1 MKSEMHSS
9 VSKTKTS
16 WEKLQGLSRPVMV
29 LLLLLCGAVSAS
41 AGTLYVNST
50 NDGIGAG
57 CPSANCTLRDA
68 LLKALAT
75 GDSIEL
81 QSGATYKVGYAALTQ
96 TAYPQITA
104 KVSINGRGA
113 IIERDTTA
121 PFFRFFQVA
130 SGGELRLENLTL
142 RNGKTSFWGGGAI
155 VSSGKLTLTGCTLE
169 NNVVDGVQGSWSGGA
184 VQNSFGVLRVDRS
197 TFRNNSAPNGGA
209 ICSDGDP
216 YDPPNPALVA
226 NLEISNSSF
235 TYNRA
240 IRFYNSSLNTYYGA
254 FGGALF
260 IRSAHNAKLTSLTI
274 SSNRSD
280 ELGGGI
286 AFHTLHKFDS
296 AGNPLSTVL
305 RNLTVVQ
312 NRATKQGGGLYYTVC
327 GANCPLSNEPEFA
340 NSIITSN
347 IAPAGRD
354 YLTYAAFKSSG
365 HNIIGQGIGSFPGG
379 GDQLLNSMPNL
390 TGLSGN
396 GQAGGESYH
405 LASPSAAIDAG
416 DAALCPATDQL
427 GLGRVGVCDIGA
439 VEFRS
444 CTTPPSGMTAWWA
457 FDSYFTLEDIAT
469 WSFPNHAAPVSS
481 SPLQVPGMVGGA
493 LQFTNAGQVLEV
505 PSQDDINLF
514 NSCAVDGGAAFSI
527 DAWVKTAATGLQVIL
542 DKRQFSGNSIK
553 GYHLFTYDGRLGFQL
568 ADGASYANFLTPLP
582 SAIGVNLSDNQWHFV
597 AVTVYVRC
605 QRNGSAFEGKMYID
619 GQMVQTFKPG
629 GGDYSNNAPLRIA
642 GHSSSPNLFFD
653 GSLDEIEIFQ
663 RTLDAAEIQALY
675 NAGWAGKCG
684 KKQPP
689 SDCNG
694 SPIYNCR

>member
-1 MKSEMHSS
+1 MRSEMYST

-16 WEKLQGLSRPVMV
+16 WGKMQTWSQPVAAV
-29 LLLLLCGAVSAS
+29 LLLLFAVLPAM
-41 AGTLYVNST
+41 AGTIYVNST
-50 NDGIGAG
+50 ADTIGAG
-57 CPSANCTLRDA
+57 CPSSNCTLRDA
-68 LLKALAT
+68 LLKAHST
-75 GDSIEL
+75 GDFIEL
-81 QSGATYKVGYAALTQ
+81 QSGATYKVGNAALTE
-96 TAYPQITA
+96 TAYPLITA
-104 KVSINGRGA
+104 KISINGRGA
-113 IIERDTTA
+113 TIERDAAA

-130 SGGELRLENLTL
+130 SGGELKLESLTL

-155 VSSGKLTLTGCTLE
+155 VSSGKLTLLDCTLE
-169 NNVVDGVQGSWSGGA
+169 NNLVDGVQGSWSGGA
-184 VQNSFGVLRVDRS
+184 VQNSYGLLRIDRS

-209 ICSDGDP
+209 VCSDGDP

-235 TYNRA
+235 VNNRA
-240 IRFYNSSLNTYYGA
+240 IRFYNASLNTYYGA
-254 FGGALF
+254 FGGGLF
-260 IRSAHNAKLTSLTI
+260 IRSAHNAKLTSLTV
-274 SSNRSD
+274 SANRSD

-296 AGNPLSTVL
+296 AGNALSTVL

-327 GANCPLSNEPEFA
+327 GANCPLSNEPDFA
-340 NSIITSN
+340 NSIITAN
-347 IAPAGRD
+347 FAPAGRD

-365 HNIIGQGIGSFPGG
+365 HNIIGQGVGVFPGF

-390 TGLSGN
+390 TGLSSN

-416 DAALCPATDQL
+416 DPALCPATDQL

-439 VEFRS
+439 VEYRS
-444 CTTPPSGMTAWWA
+444 CTAPPSGMSAWWA
-457 FDSYFTLEDIAT
+457 FDSNFTLEDIAT
-469 WSFPNHAAPVSS
+469 WSSLNHVAPVTSV
-481 SPLQVPGMVGGA
+481 PQQVPGMVGEA
-493 LQFTNAGQVLEV
+493 VKFTNAGQVLEA
-505 PSQDDINLF
+505 PSQDDINLY
-514 NSCAVDGGAAFSI
+514 NGCAVDGGAAFSI
-527 DAWVKTAATGLQVIL
+527 DAWVKTGATGTQVIL
-542 DKRQFSGNSIK
+542 DKRQFVGSSIK
-553 GYHLFTYDGRLGFQL
+553 GYHLFVYNGRLGFQL
-568 ADGASYANFLTPLP
+568 ADGASYANYLTPLP
-582 SAIGVNLSDNQWHFV
+582 ATLGIDLSDNQWHFV

-629 GGDYSNNAPLRIA
+629 GGDYSNNAPLRIG
-642 GHSSSPNLFFD
+642 GHSSSPSIFFN

-663 RTLDAAEIQALY
+663 RTLDGAEIQALY